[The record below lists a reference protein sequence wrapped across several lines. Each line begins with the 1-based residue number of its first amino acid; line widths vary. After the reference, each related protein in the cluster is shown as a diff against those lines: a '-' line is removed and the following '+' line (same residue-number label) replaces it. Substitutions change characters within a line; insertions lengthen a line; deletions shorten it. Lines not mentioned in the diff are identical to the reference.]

1 MDGRKYSEFIG
12 DYKSRTFVSVTICYL
27 AFTHTKR
34 YLMKKIAVFVDVQ
47 NIYYTVKDTFGC
59 NFNYRKLWDKLSADG
74 EIVVANAYAI
84 DRNDPQ
90 QRGFQKALDAIG
102 FKLKLKPFIQRS
114 DGSAKGD
121 WDVGIAIDVMDS
133 VTAMEGPIDTVV
145 LLSGDGD
152 FDRLL
157 TRVSQSN
164 KVETVIY
171 GVEALT
177 AKSLIDAADIFEP
190 IDENLLL
197 KNK

>member
-1 MDGRKYSEFIG
+1 
-12 DYKSRTFVSVTICYL
+12 
-27 AFTHTKR
+27 
-34 YLMKKIAVFVDVQ
+34 MKKIAVFVDVQ
-47 NIYYTVKDTFGC
+47 NIYYTVKDTYGC

-84 DRNDPQ
+84 DRNDAQ

-102 FKLKLKPFIQRS
+102 FQVKLKPFIQRS

-121 WDVGIAIDVMDS
+121 WDVGITIDVMDS
-133 VTAMEGPIDTVV
+133 VAAIEEPIDTVV

-157 TRVSQSN
+157 TRVSQDN
-164 KVETVIY
+164 TIETVVY
-171 GVEALT
+171 GVENLT

-190 IDENLLL
+190 IEENLLL
-197 KNK
+197 KK

>member
-1 MDGRKYSEFIG
+1 M
-12 DYKSRTFVSVTICYL
+12 
-27 AFTHTKR
+27 KR
-34 YLMKKIAVFVDVQ
+34 YSMKKIAVFVDVQ

-59 NFNYRKLWDKLSADG
+59 DFNYRKLWDNLSAEG

-84 DRNDPQ
+84 DRNDSQ
-90 QRGFQKALDAIG
+90 QRGFQKALDSIG
-102 FKLKLKPFIQRS
+102 FQVKLKPFIQRS

-121 WDVGIAIDVMDS
+121 WDVGITIDVMDS
-133 VTAMEGPIDTVV
+133 VAAIEEPIDTLV

-157 TRVSQSN
+157 TRVSQEERI
-164 KVETVIY
+164 ETVVY

-177 AKSLIDAADIFEP
+177 AKSLIDAADVFEP

-197 KNK
+197 NK